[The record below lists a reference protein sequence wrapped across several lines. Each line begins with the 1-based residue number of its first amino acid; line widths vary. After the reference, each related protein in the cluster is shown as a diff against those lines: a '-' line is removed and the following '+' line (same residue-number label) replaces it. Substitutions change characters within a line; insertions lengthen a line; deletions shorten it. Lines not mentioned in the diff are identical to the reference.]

1 MPRLLAEADE
11 VVKLRAIC
19 ARCGREASRSQRL
32 IDGRPAPVSAPT
44 ILDRGRGEL
53 PGPLPPLPRGA
64 RGRVPVRVPW
74 NLANR
79 GDRIMPRKYI
89 VVLIL
94 FCIALNAAGFIWKIF
109 EPVLFYDELAH
120 FITPFTLVLIL
131 AEIIYRSGGDDEFFD
146 TPMRAIITGSV
157 IGLLGAT
164 GWEGI
169 EVLMSWMGISVSN
182 TLPDTIFD
190 IFLGVLGG
198 AAGAWAADRYL
209 DRIFRRSR
217 TNANQPRVR

>member
-1 MPRLLAEADE
+1 MPR
-11 VVKLRAIC
+11 RY
-19 ARCGREASRSQRL
+19 
-32 IDGRPAPVSAPT
+32 
-44 ILDRGRGEL
+44 IL
-53 PGPLPPLPRGA
+53 
-64 RGRVPVRVPW
+64 
-74 NLANR
+74 
-79 GDRIMPRKYI
+79 
-89 VVLIL
+89 VLIL
-94 FCIALNAAGFIWKIF
+94 FYIVLNASGFLWKLF
-109 EPVLFYDELAH
+109 EPVLFYDEVAH

-131 AEIIYRSGGDDEFFD
+131 AEIIYRTGGDDELFN

-182 TLPDTIFD
+182 LLLDTIFD
-190 IFLGVLGG
+190 VFLGVLGG

-217 TNANQPRVR
+217 TNAHQPRVR

>member
-1 MPRLLAEADE
+1 
-11 VVKLRAIC
+11 
-19 ARCGREASRSQRL
+19 
-32 IDGRPAPVSAPT
+32 
-44 ILDRGRGEL
+44 
-53 PGPLPPLPRGA
+53 
-64 RGRVPVRVPW
+64 
-74 NLANR
+74 
-79 GDRIMPRKYI
+79 MPRKYM
-89 VVLIL
+89 VGLIL
-94 FCIALNAAGFIWKIF
+94 LCIVLNAAGFMWKLF
-109 EPVLFYDELAH
+109 EPVLFYDEVAH

-131 AEIIYRSGGDDEFFD
+131 AEIIYRTGGDDEFFN

-169 EVLMSWMGISVSN
+169 EALMSWMGVSVSN
-182 TLPDTIFD
+182 LPPDTIFD

-209 DRIFRRSR
+209 DRIFGRSR